1 MTIDRATKLAL
12 ELQEKNVEIIF
23 AITGAGNLALI
34 DAITKNTSI
43 QIIYSHHEQSAVI
56 EAQGY
61 ARTSG
66 KPGVAIVTT
75 GGGTI
80 NALTGILSAYLDS
93 IPILVISGN
102 ESSFHIENMKNFRAY
117 GVQGFDSTKTSEN
130 ICKLSIRVGSED
142 DLSKVLESAWLEMN
156 QDRKGPVHID
166 FPMDLQRTKIL
177 ESSSETGLEK
187 SRSLIENL
195 SDVQDFD
202 KLIKLLEVSVKP
214 LFIIGN
220 GVREDQSLKNLK
232 SFINRL
238 KIPFTL
244 SWSALDLFPSA
255 HELNFGRIGIYGNR
269 YSNIILQKSDLVI
282 CLGTRLAI
290 PQVGYDKNDFGRN
303 ATKIVVDIDEVELS
317 KFPEN
322 WIKINSDVR
331 DVIYQLNSKFLDS
344 SPKPEINDWVNEIKD
359 IKSSL
364 PDFLQI
370 GQEVSDKK
378 NFVHSY
384 DVINYLNQISDSNY
398 VYATDV
404 GAGLLTGHFAIQ
416 IKEGQR
422 FFSSQGL
429 GEMGFG
435 LPAAIGAYFSDKS
448 KKIICLN
455 TDGGIMFNLQ
465 ELQLI
470 SEHQIPIKLFIF
482 NNEGYSMIKISQQN
496 LFAGNLSGSTK
507 STGISFPR
515 FEDVAKTFKLNYRN
529 ISNLESLDESLTQL
543 INDDSPYLFEIIMD
557 PNQKYLPRL
566 STTKLDSGELISPP
580 LEDLDPLLDIDTLRN
595 LLGYEPHKNSFRAR
609 GLI

>member
-1 MTIDRATKLAL
+1 LTIDKATKLAL

-130 ICKLSIRVGSED
+130 ICKQSVRVGPED

-166 FPMDLQRTKIL
+166 FPMDLQRTKIS
-177 ESSSETGLEK
+177 ENSSKTGLEK
-187 SRSLIENL
+187 SKSLIENL
-195 SDVQDFD
+195 RDIHDFD
-202 KLIKLLEVSVKP
+202 KLTKLLELSVKP
-214 LFIIGN
+214 LLIIGN
-220 GVREDQSLKNLK
+220 GVREDRSLKDLK
-232 SFINRL
+232 SLINRL
-238 KIPFTL
+238 NIPFTL

-303 ATKIVVDIDEVELS
+303 ANKIVVDIDTVELS
-317 KFPEN
+317 KFPDN

-331 DVIYQLNSKFLDS
+331 DVISHLNSRSLDS
-344 SPKPEINDWVNEIKD
+344 SPKSEVSDWVNKIKD
-359 IKSSL
+359 IKSLL
-364 PDFLQI
+364 PDFSQI

-515 FEDVAKTFKLNYRN
+515 FEDVANTFKLNYKK
-529 ISNLESLDESLTQL
+529 ISTLESLDDSLTQL
-543 INDDSPYLFEIIMD
+543 INDDSPYLIEIIMD

>member
-93 IPILVISGN
+93 IPILIISGN

-130 ICKLSIRVGSED
+130 ICKLSIRVGYED

-177 ESSSETGLEK
+177 ESPSKTGLEK
-187 SRSLIENL
+187 SRSFIENL
-195 SDVQDFD
+195 SEIQDFD

-244 SWSALDLFPSA
+244 SWSALDLFPSD

-331 DVIYQLNSKFLDS
+331 DVIYHLNSKFLDS